1 MKTSLLTLSLCL
13 LLVCTGIAQKAD
25 PPVPPASRTSY
36 SPDPELSITKHS
48 ITITGVGGVVQKI
61 NYTAT
66 AGYLPQRDE
75 SGKIRANIFFVA
87 YTRDGVTNPASRPI
101 TYTYNGGPG
110 SASVWLHMGA
120 LGPKRILMGDDGTM
134 LAPPY
139 TVSDNEFTWLA
150 FTDLVFI
157 DPVMTGYSRPAEGV
171 DKKEFTGY
179 VEDIQSVGDFIRL
192 YTTRYDRWGSP
203 KFLAGESYGTTRSAG
218 LSGYLQDRH
227 GLFLNGIVLIS
238 AVLDFTTIQFA
249 IGGNELPYS
258 LFLPTYAAMAWYHKQ
273 VPAYKEL
280 KTLLKEVEA
289 YAAGD
294 YTLALMKGDKLTP
307 AERQAVAAQL
317 NKFTGLSVDYLLG
330 SNLRIR
336 DSRFTKELLRKQGRT
351 VGRLDGRFTASDYD
365 RAGEST
371 EFDPSYNATIYGP
384 FTTAVNDHLHRV
396 LNVKNDLPY
405 EILTGRVRPWNYSNV
420 QNQFLNTA
428 ETLRN
433 AMTKNPYL
441 KVHVCNGYYDMA
453 TPYFATEYTFSHMML
468 DPALKSNV
476 TMSYYEAG
484 HMMYIDRPA
493 LIDMTRH
500 VADFYKTALPK

>member
-1 MKTSLLTLSLCL
+1 MKKLVLVFCL
-13 LLVCTGIAQKAD
+13 YLVCCVAVNAQKSEPSANTRSD
-25 PPVPPASRTSY
+25 S
-36 SPDPELSITKHS
+36 SPDPELSVTMH
-48 ITITGVGGVVQKI
+48 TITLGGEKI
-61 NYTAT
+61 TYKAT
-66 AGYLPQRDE
+66 SGYMPQRDE
-75 SGKIRANIFFVA
+75 NGKIRANMFFTA
-87 YTRDGVTNPASRPI
+87 YTREGAANPATRPI

-120 LGPKRILMGDDGTM
+120 LGPKRIQMGDDGHM

-192 YTTRYDRWGSP
+192 YTTRYDRWASP
-203 KFLAGESYGTTRSAG
+203 KFLSGESYGTTRSAG

-238 AVLDFTTIQFA
+238 AVLDFATLQFLVS
-249 IGGNELPYS
+249 GNELPHS
-258 LFLPTYAAMAWYHKQ
+258 LFLPTFAAMAWYHKQ
-273 VPAYKEL
+273 VPAYADL
-280 KTLLKEVEA
+280 KTLLADVEK
-289 YAAGD
+289 YALGD
-294 YTLALMKGDKLTP
+294 YTLALMKGDRLTP
-307 AERQAVAAQL
+307 ADRQAVAAQL
-317 NKFTGLSVDYLLG
+317 NKFTGLSVEYLLNG
-330 SNLRIR
+330 NLRIR
-336 DSRFTKELLRKQGRT
+336 DDRFTKELLRKQGKT

-365 RAGEST
+365 RAGDT
-371 EFDPSYNATIYGP
+371 YEFDPSYNATIYGP

-396 LNVKNDLPY
+396 LKVKNDLPY
-405 EILTGRVRPWNYSNV
+405 EILTGRVRPWSYSNV

-428 ETLRN
+428 ETLRS

-453 TPYFATEYTFSHMML
+453 TPYFATDYTFSHMML
-468 DPALKSNV
+468 DPALKKNV
-476 TMSYYEAG
+476 TMSFYEAG
-484 HMMYIDRPA
+484 HMMYIDRVA
-493 LIDMTRH
+493 LGQMTRN
-500 VADFYKTALPK
+500 VADFYRSALLGK

>member
-1 MKTSLLTLSLCL
+1 MKKLVLVFCL
-13 LLVCTGIAQKAD
+13 YLVCCVAVNAQKSEPSANTRSD
-25 PPVPPASRTSY
+25 S
-36 SPDPELSITKHS
+36 SPDPELSVTMH
-48 ITITGVGGVVQKI
+48 TITLGGEKI
-61 NYTAT
+61 TYKAT
-66 AGYLPQRDE
+66 SGYMPQRDE
-75 SGKIRANIFFVA
+75 NGKIRANMFFTA
-87 YTRDGVTNPASRPI
+87 YTREGAANPATRPI

-120 LGPKRILMGDDGTM
+120 LGPKRIQMGDDGHM

-192 YTTRYDRWGSP
+192 YTTRYDRWASP
-203 KFLAGESYGTTRSAG
+203 KFLSGESYGTTRSAG

-238 AVLDFTTIQFA
+238 AVLDFATLQFLVS
-249 IGGNELPYS
+249 GNELPHS
-258 LFLPTYAAMAWYHKQ
+258 LFLPTFAAMAWYHKQ
-273 VPAYKEL
+273 VPAYADL
-280 KTLLKEVEA
+280 KTLLADVEK
-289 YAAGD
+289 YALGD
-294 YTLALMKGDKLTP
+294 YTLALMKGDRLTP
-307 AERQAVAAQL
+307 ADRQAVAAQL
-317 NKFTGLSVDYLLG
+317 NKFTGLSVEYLLNG
-330 SNLRIR
+330 NLRIR
-336 DSRFTKELLRKQGRT
+336 DDRFTKELLRKQGKS

-365 RAGEST
+365 RAGDT
-371 EFDPSYNATIYGP
+371 YEFDPSYNATIYGP

-396 LNVKNDLPY
+396 LKVKNDLPY
-405 EILTGRVRPWNYSNV
+405 EILTGRVRPWSYSNV

-428 ETLRN
+428 ETLRS

-453 TPYFATEYTFSHMML
+453 TPYFATDYTFSHMML
-468 DPALKSNV
+468 DPALKKNV
-476 TMSYYEAG
+476 TMSFYEAG
-484 HMMYIDRPA
+484 HMMYIDRVA
-493 LIDMTRH
+493 LGQMTRN
-500 VADFYKTALPK
+500 VADFYRSALLGK

>member
-1 MKTSLLTLSLCL
+1 MTKPLLTLCFLYFFAGWSL
-13 LLVCTGIAQKAD
+13 AQK
-25 PPVPPASRTSY
+25 PEQPVVSGN
-36 SPDPELSITKHS
+36 SPDPELSVTKH
-48 ITITGVGGVVQKI
+48 TITLNGEKI

-75 SGKIRANIFFVA
+75 SGKIKGNIFFVA
-87 YTRDGVTNPASRPI
+87 YTRDGITNPATRPV

-120 LGPKRILMGDDGTM
+120 LGPKRILMGDDGRM

-139 TVSDNEFTWLA
+139 TVADNEFTWLA

-179 VEDIQSVGDFIRL
+179 TEDIQSVGDFIRL
-192 YTTRYDRWGSP
+192 YTTRYDRWASP
-203 KFLAGESYGTTRSAG
+203 KFLSGESYGTTRSAG

-238 AVLDFTTIQFA
+238 AVLDFATGDFFIS
-249 IGGNELPYS
+249 GNELPYS

-273 VPAYKEL
+273 VPAYSDL
-280 KTLLKEVEA
+280 KTLLTDVEK
-289 YAAGD
+289 YAVGD
-294 YTLALMKGDKLTP
+294 YTLALMKGDRLTP
-307 AERQAVAAQL
+307 AERQTVAAQL
-317 NKFTGLSVDYLLG
+317 SKFTGLSTEYLQ
-330 SNLRIR
+330 SCNLRIR
-336 DSRFTKELLRKQGRT
+336 DDRFTKELLRKQGKT

-365 RAGEST
+365 RAGET
-371 EFDPSYNATIYGP
+371 YEFDPSYNATIYGP

-396 LNVKNDLPY
+396 LKVKNDLPY
-405 EILTGRVRPWNYSNV
+405 EILTGRVRPWSYANV

-428 ETLRN
+428 ETLRQ

-453 TPYFATEYTFSHMML
+453 TPYFATDYTFAHMML
-468 DPALKSNV
+468 DPALKANV
-476 TMSYYEAG
+476 TQSFYEAG
-484 HMMYIDRPA
+484 HMMYIDKPS
-493 LIDMTRH
+493 LVQMTRV
-500 VADFYKTALPK
+500 VADFYKSAVK